1 MKKILYCLSVYTLSV
16 LPIQAQ
22 THVSGKITDV
32 SANKGVPYV
41 TVQAISLN
49 KKYTTVAA
57 SDVLGNFIITV
68 KSNGK
73 YKFVFAA
80 MGYTSDS
87 LIVDIN
93 GQDKIDLGQIKLAE
107 GEELK
112 GAVVTARRLIM
123 KDEGDRLVY
132 DVLKDPEAKKLKM
145 SEIMKKIPFMTV
157 DATDGRLKYLNEKF
171 PKITIDGQYNEMIN
185 SGRQFPMRLI
195 RGDVMNRIEI
205 IMPKTKDN
213 PGDQPILNIKL
224 ERSLPD
230 GYAAEI
236 TAKGN
241 SDNEI
246 SAGIDV
252 ITKFNE
258 VYVSFMYSPGYKYN
272 TVRESNTVK
281 EIFDNSVTV
290 SKQIDSSKVWGNK
303 TSHNFGIGGSYNLTK
318 NDSFRGSISTSVS
331 NDKSYNDALS
341 LSYDGDNTLT
351 NSKMQKSIRTGSTPP
366 ELNGVFEYSHEFK
379 NRAYLIF
386 SYNLAQNKDN
396 NDYRIDQSDNA
407 NQFINIQN
415 SSEKSSSADQSI
427 SMTFRKRYN
436 KSNINFY
443 TKYSDRLYNNSS
455 RIEYNDALNGLNYI
469 DVENEG
475 LDYRQSIFSV
485 RGQVMYMFKYF
496 SFTLALNGENVNNRG
511 TFHNIIETPLNYNEF
526 KISPSL
532 SLIYRTPDRTRI
544 ILSYDK
550 NTLRPNIN
558 YLNPFEN
565 QSDPNNIFKGN
576 PELKSEISHNFRFSV
591 NKTFNEK
598 LNMNLESGFALIDNA
613 IEQYTSLNENNI
625 SITSYNNI
633 AQRKEFAAA
642 LTLSLK
648 PYKWLY
654 ISNDIQLSYN
664 IYKNTLTN
672 FFNKT
677 HRFSNR
683 LYLRFTISQKTTI
696 SANFNVL
703 STGNRS
709 QTAKIKYYT
718 NSSFYFSRA
727 IINEKLFASIYIT
740 DPYKS
745 NHRYST
751 IIGDEL
757 FRITSTREAPGRV
770 IGFSIRWNFGRLKER
785 QNLVNTP
792 EVAPDMVRPSL
803 ITK

>member
-1 MKKILYCLSVYTLSV
+1 MKKFLYCLIVYTLSV

-32 SANKGVPYV
+32 FSNKGVPYV
-41 TVQAISLN
+41 TVQAINLS

-57 SDVLGNFIITV
+57 SDVLGNFLITI
-68 KSNGK
+68 KNDGK

-87 LIVDIN
+87 LLVDIN

-107 GEELK
+107 GQELR
-112 GAVVTARRLIM
+112 GAVITARRLIM

-157 DATDGRLKYLNEKF
+157 DATDGKFKYLNEKF

-252 ITKFNE
+252 VTKFNK

-272 TVRESNTVK
+272 TIRESNTVK

-290 SKQIDSSKVWGNK
+290 SKQIDSSKVWGNRI
-303 TSHNFGIGGSYNLTK
+303 SHNFGIGGSYNLTK

-351 NSKMQKSIRTGSTPP
+351 NSKIQKSIKTGSNPP
-366 ELNGVFEYSHEFK
+366 KLDGVFEYAHEFK
-379 NRAYLIF
+379 KRAYLIF

-415 SSEKSSSADQSI
+415 SSEKSSSVDQSI

-436 KSNINFY
+436 KTILDCYTRYSN
-443 TKYSDRLYNNSS
+443 RLYNNSS

-475 LDYRQSIFSV
+475 LDYRQSIFSA
-485 RGQVMYMFKYF
+485 RGQVMYMLKYF
-496 SFTLALNGENVNNRG
+496 SFTITLTGENANNRG

-544 ILSYDK
+544 ILSYSK

-576 PELKSEISHNFRFSV
+576 PELKSEISHNFKFSA
-591 NKTFNEK
+591 NKMFYEK
-598 LNMNLESGFALIDNA
+598 LNVYLESGFALINNA
-613 IEQYTSLNENNI
+613 IEQYTSLNEDNI
-625 SITSYNNI
+625 SITTYNNI

-654 ISNDIQLSYN
+654 ISNNIQFFN
-664 IYKNTLTN
+664 NTYKNNLTN

-677 HRFSNR
+677 HRFSNC
-683 LYLRFTISQKTTI
+683 LYLGFTISQKTTI

-709 QTAKIKYYT
+709 QTEKVRYYT

-757 FRITSTREAPGRV
+757 FRITSTREAAGRV

>member
-1 MKKILYCLSVYTLSV
+1 MKKILYCLIVYTLSV

-22 THVSGKITDV
+22 THVSGKITDA
-32 SANKGVPYV
+32 SSNKGVPYV
-41 TVQAISLN
+41 TVQAISMN

-57 SDVLGNFIITV
+57 SDVLGNFIITI
-68 KSNGK
+68 KSDGK

-87 LIVDIN
+87 LLVDIN
-93 GQDKIDLGQIKLAE
+93 GQDKIDLGQIRLAE
-107 GEELK
+107 GQELK
-112 GAVVTARRLIM
+112 GAVVTARKLIM

-132 DVLKDPEAKKLKM
+132 DVLKDPEARKLKM

-157 DATDGRLKYLNEKF
+157 DATDGKLKYLNEKF
-171 PKITIDGQYNEMIN
+171 PKITIDGKYNEMIN

-195 RGDVMNRIEI
+195 KGDVMNRIEI

-224 ERSLPD
+224 EKDLPD

-236 TAKGN
+236 SAKGN

-246 SAGIDV
+246 SPRIDV
-252 ITKFNE
+252 ITKFNK
-258 VYVSFMYSPGYKYN
+258 VYVSFMYSPSYKYN
-272 TVRESNTVK
+272 SVRESNTVK
-281 EIFDNSVTV
+281 EIFDNSVTA

-318 NDSFRGSISTSVS
+318 KDNFRGSISTSLS

-341 LSYDGDNTLT
+341 FSYDGDNTLT
-351 NSKMQKSIRTGSTPP
+351 NSKILKSITTGSTPP
-366 ELNGVFEYSHEFK
+366 EVNGVFEYSHEFK
-379 NRAYLIF
+379 NKIYLIF
-386 SYNLAQNKDN
+386 SYNLVQNKDN

-407 NQFINIQN
+407 NQFINLQS
-415 SSEKSSSADQSI
+415 SSEKSSSVDQSI
-427 SMTFRKRYN
+427 SMTFRKKYKKTNIDWSARY
-436 KSNINFY
+436 SN
-443 TKYSDRLYNNSS
+443 RLYNNSS

-475 LDYRQSIFSV
+475 LDYRQSIFFA
-485 RGQVMYMFKYF
+485 RGQVMYMLKYF
-496 SFTLALNGENVNNRG
+496 SFTIALTGENANNRG
-511 TFHNIIETPLNYNEF
+511 FFHNIIETPLNYNEF
-526 KISPSL
+526 KISPYL

-544 ILSYDK
+544 ILSYNK
-550 NTLRPNIN
+550 NTMRPNIN

-576 PELKSEISHNFRFSV
+576 PELKSEISHNIRFSAV
-591 NKTFNEK
+591 KTFFEK
-598 LNMNLESGFALIDNA
+598 LNIYLESGFALIDNA

-625 SITSYNNI
+625 SITTYKNI
-633 AQRKEFAAA
+633 AQRKEFASA
-642 LTLSLK
+642 LTLSLR
-648 PYKWLY
+648 PYKGLF
-654 ISNDIQLSYN
+654 ISNCIEYSYN
-664 IYKNTLTN
+664 IYKNNLTN

-677 HRFSNR
+677 HRFANSST
-683 LYLRFTISQKTTI
+683 LELTLSKKATM
-696 SANFNVL
+696 SAHFDVF
-703 STGNRS
+703 STENRS
-709 QTAKIKYYT
+709 QTEKIKYYT
-718 NSSFYFSRA
+718 NSKFYFSRA

-770 IGFSIRWNFGRLKER
+770 VGFSIRWNFGRLKDK
-785 QNLVNTP
+785 QNLINTP
-792 EVAPDMVRPSL
+792 GVAPDLVRPSL